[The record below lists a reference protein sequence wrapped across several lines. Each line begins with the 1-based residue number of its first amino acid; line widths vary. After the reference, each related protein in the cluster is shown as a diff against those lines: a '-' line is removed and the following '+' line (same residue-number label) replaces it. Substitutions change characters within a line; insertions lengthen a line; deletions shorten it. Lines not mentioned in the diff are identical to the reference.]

1 MIIIRLDNVLLI
13 KKYKNKKNISTLDL
27 VKLTNLIENYSIS
40 ELVDNYQHFHN
51 EILGK
56 PSIDPRSDCDDFL
69 LMTDQNIPI

>member
-1 MIIIRLDNVLLI
+1 MRDNMSKL
-13 KKYKNKKNISTLDL
+13 KNI
-27 VKLTNLIENYSIS
+27 LIDKQDAFELACRKGYENIS

-69 LMTDQNIPI
+69 LMTDQNILI

>member
-1 MIIIRLDNVLLI
+1 MRDNMSKL
-13 KKYKNKKNISTLDL
+13 KNI
-27 VKLTNLIENYSIS
+27 LIDKQDAFELAWRKGYENIS